1 MKAFVNK
8 YAHWNWA
15 LLDQGLVSG
24 TNFLVGILLVRYLG
38 IEQYGVFVLVWMI
51 VQFFLGVQNA
61 LIISPMMSIAP
72 KMPEEERVGYYASTF
87 ILQLCLLL
95 MVFATTIVFIL
106 LPSQFRPEWL
116 TNEALLPLLACFVF
130 VQLQDYIRRNL
141 FSNMAS
147 RQAFY
152 VDVVAYGVQLPLIFF
167 VVRAYPS
174 VEVALLVIAAAM
186 LAAVGLG
193 YRWLTVRGVSKA
205 NLKLVTIRHWVSSKW
220 LLGST
225 ILQWLSGNY
234 FLIVAA
240 TLLGPA
246 VVGAIRAAQNLLGLT
261 HILFQGLENVV
272 PREASLRYH
281 EHGSLALRHY
291 LTKVLLLLM
300 IGTGLVAFAAA
311 IFAEPLLWLVY
322 GNLDQSSVIAM
333 MWYVP
338 IYMLIATSL
347 PLRAGLRSLE
357 QTRAIFV
364 AYVIG
369 AAFSITAAHYFVD
382 HYAVNG
388 VMAGMLAVQIIMT
401 LILSTSLYFGLRA
414 K

>member
-1 MKAFVNK
+1 M
-8 YAHWNWA
+8 
-15 LLDQGLVSG
+15 VSG

-51 VQFFLGVQNA
+51 VQFFLGIQNA

-72 KMPEEERVGYYASTF
+72 KMAMGERAGYYASTL
-87 ILQLCLLL
+87 ILQVCLMLT
-95 MVFATTIVFIL
+95 VFATTIIFIL
-106 LPSQFRPEWL
+106 LPSQFRPAWL
-116 TNEALLPLLACFVF
+116 TNAAMLPLLACFVF
-130 VQLQDYIRRNL
+130 VQFQDYIRRNL

-147 RQAFY
+147 RQAFC
-152 VDVVAYGVQLPLIFF
+152 VDVVAYGGQLPLIFF
-167 VVRAYPS
+167 VVSEFPS
-174 VEVALLVIAAAM
+174 VETALLVIAVSM
-186 LAAVGLG
+186 LVAVGIG
-193 YRWLTVRGVSKA
+193 YRWLNLSSASKG
-205 NLKLVTIRHWVSSKW
+205 NLKLVTVRHWASSKW

-281 EHGSLALRHY
+281 ESGSLALRHY
-291 LTKVLLLLM
+291 LTKVLLLLLT
-300 IGTGLVAFAAA
+300 GTGLVAIAAA
-311 IFAEPLLWLVY
+311 ILAEPLLRLVY
-322 GNLDQSSVIAM
+322 GHLDQSSVTAM

-338 IYMLIATSL
+338 IYMLIAASL

-369 AAFSITAAHYFVD
+369 AIFSILSANYFID

-388 VMAGMLAVQIIMT
+388 VMAGMLVIQIIMA
-401 LILSTSLYFGLRA
+401 LVSATSLYSGLSA
-414 K
+414 KCS